1 MERWEALAKLKEITG
16 ENYNLHDLAS
26 AFQIVPVREG
36 KQNKGWAGQV
46 MERHLGLP
54 INSAQSP
61 NFGSWELKSVSAR
74 FKGEQLC
81 FKETMAI
88 TMIDP
93 WQVQRTPFEQS
104 HLLAKIQKFVCVV
117 RVVGAHALDH
127 SYIHSVHEI
136 DLDEE
141 TYNIVKSDYELIRS
155 TIASDGFEKLSGKMG
170 QLIQP
175 RTKGKGHGS
184 ISRAFYARPAFL
196 NRVMKLN

>member
-1 MERWEALAKLKEITG
+1 MERSEALLKLKEITG
-16 ENYNLHDLAS
+16 EDFNLHDLARNY
-26 AFQIVPVREG
+26 QIVPVREG

-46 MERHLGLP
+46 TERHLGLP

-74 FKGEQLC
+74 FKAGKLC

-93 WQVQRTPFEQS
+93 WQVERTPFEQS
-104 HLLAKIQKFVCVV
+104 HLLAKLQKFVCVV

-136 DLDEE
+136 DLDGE
-141 TYNIVKSDYELIRS
+141 TFDIVKQDYELIRS
-155 TIASDGFEKLSGKMG
+155 TIATEGFEKLSGKMG
-170 QLIQP
+170 HLIQP
-175 RTKGKGHGS
+175 RTKGAGHGS
-184 ISRAFYARPAFL
+184 ISRAFYARHAFL
-196 NRVMKLN
+196 NRVMNLD

>member
-1 MERWEALAKLKEITG
+1 MERAEALLMLKEITG
-16 ENYNLHDLAS
+16 EAFNLHDLAL

-61 NFGSWELKSVSAR
+61 NFGSWELKSVPAIYR
-74 FKGEQLC
+74 GGRLC

-104 HLLAKIQKFVCVV
+104 HLLSKLQKFVCVV
-117 RVVGAHALDH
+117 RVVGSHVLEH
-127 SYIHSVHEI
+127 TYVHSVHEI
-136 DLDEE
+136 DLDDE
-141 TYNIVKSDYELIRS
+141 TYEIVRQDYEMIRKVI
-155 TIASDGFEKLSGKMG
+155 TEEGFEKLSGKMG
-170 QLIQP
+170 TLIQP
-175 RTKGKGHGS
+175 RTKGRGHGS

-196 NRVMKLN
+196 NRVMTLN